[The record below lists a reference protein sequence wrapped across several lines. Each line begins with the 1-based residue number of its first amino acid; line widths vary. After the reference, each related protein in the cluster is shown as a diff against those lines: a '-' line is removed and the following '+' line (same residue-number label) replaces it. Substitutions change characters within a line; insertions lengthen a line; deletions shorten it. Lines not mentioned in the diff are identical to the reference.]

1 MFSLFLYAINIKMLE
16 EKDIYFMR
24 LALEEAIRAEE
35 EDEVPVG
42 AVLVKDGQVIARA
55 HNEVIKQNDPTA
67 HAEILVIRRAAKII
81 GNYRLLDSELYVTI
95 EPCFMCAG
103 AILHARLKRV
113 VFGTFEPK
121 MGALGSLYNLSE
133 DKRLT
138 HHLEVKGGVLAE
150 EAQRLIQA
158 FFRRRRGTEVAVTGA
173 TRNRLVP

>member
-1 MFSLFLYAINIKMLE
+1 MKKIMME
-16 EKDIYFMR
+16 EKDIYFMQ
-24 LALEEAIRAEE
+24 LALQEAIKAEE

-67 HAEILVIRRAAKII
+67 HAEILAIRKAAKII

-113 VFGTFEPK
+113 IFGTHEPK
-121 MGALGSLYNLSE
+121 MGAFGSLYDLSK
-133 DKRLT
+133 DKKLPHR
-138 HHLEVKGGVLAE
+138 LEVKGGVLAE